1 MFDDARDNCT
11 HSHYAFSSIDPFLS
25 LLLKKFFFQ
34 SLANNELWMSKDD
47 GSREQ
52 NGESMDK
59 REINVDD
66 NLTILK
72 ANHYFISRNG
82 HRHV

>member
-1 MFDDARDNCT
+1 MMD
-11 HSHYAFSSIDPFLS
+11 
-25 LLLKKFFFQ
+25 
-34 SLANNELWMSKDD
+34 
-47 GSREQ
+47 REQ
-52 NGESMDK
+52 KWRIDVDK

-82 HRHV
+82 QKHV